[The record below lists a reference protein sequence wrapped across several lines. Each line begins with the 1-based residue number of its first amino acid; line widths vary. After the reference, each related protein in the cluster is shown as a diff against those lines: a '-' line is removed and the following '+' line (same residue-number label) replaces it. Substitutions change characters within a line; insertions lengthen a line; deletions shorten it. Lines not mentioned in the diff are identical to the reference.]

1 VEAVAVDTGE
11 VLPTGIRTKTDQRS
25 ATIRISDPFCNEE
38 RIIDPFRVRPCDDDE
53 MTEAPD
59 PSASRRRRDVERN
72 GRAILDAAADVFATS
87 GVDAPN
93 REVAAA
99 AGVGIAT
106 LYRHFP
112 TRSDLVVAV
121 YRHQIDACAEA
132 GPALLAS
139 APSPFAAI
147 LSWVHQ
153 FVDFLGTK
161 HGLARV
167 WDGDSAGFTALHAL
181 FVERLVPV
189 LEEMLEAGRA
199 SGEVV
204 ARVPAYRLVRAV
216 GDLVAW
222 SGPDPDYD
230 VRQMVTLL
238 VSGLRQEQ
246 PGAVQPPPGAGGPHV
261 SAGREP

>member
-1 VEAVAVDTGE
+1 MTTSS
-11 VLPTGIRTKTDQRS
+11 PTGD
-25 ATIRISDPFCNEE
+25 
-38 RIIDPFRVRPCDDDE
+38 
-53 MTEAPD
+53 AP
-59 PSASRRRRDVERN
+59 RRRDVERN
-72 GRAILDAAADVFATS
+72 ERALLDAAAAVFATS
-87 GVDAPN
+87 GVNAPV

-99 AGVGIAT
+99 AGVGVAT

-132 GPALLAS
+132 GPELLAS
-139 APSPFAAI
+139 EPTPFAAT

-161 HGLARV
+161 HGLAHV
-167 WDGDSAGFTALHAL
+167 WEGDAAGFTALHVL

-189 LEEMLEAGRA
+189 LAQLLEAARE

-204 ARVPAYRLVRAV
+204 ANVTPYQLIRAV

-222 SGPDPDYD
+222 SPRDPDYD
-230 VRQMVTLL
+230 VRRMVTLL
-238 VSGLRQEQ
+238 LTGLRQQ
-246 PGAVQPPPGAGGPHV
+246 QPPKATVAPRR
-261 SAGREP
+261 SR

>member
-1 VEAVAVDTGE
+1 MQPKRND
-11 VLPTGIRTKTDQRS
+11 
-25 ATIRISDPFCNEE
+25 DPY
-38 RIIDPFRVRPCDDDE
+38 RAPACDNRR
-53 MTEAPD
+53 MSTPAPGPD
-59 PSASRRRRDVERN
+59 VPRRRRDVERN
-72 GRAILDAAADVFATS
+72 EQALLDAAAAVFATS
-87 GVDAPN
+87 GVGAPV

-99 AGVGIAT
+99 AGVGVAT

-139 APSPFAAI
+139 APTPFAAI
-147 LSWVHQ
+147 MSWVHQ

-167 WDGDSAGFTALHAL
+167 WEGDAAGFTALHTQ

-189 LEEMLEAGRA
+189 LARLLDAARE

-204 ARVPAYRLVRAV
+204 APVTAYRLIRAV

-222 SGPDPDYD
+222 GPQDPDYD

-238 VSGLRQEQ
+238 VTGLRQEQ
-246 PGAVQPPPGAGGPHV
+246 PGAGPV
-261 SAGREP
+261 R